1 MKQGIYIHLP
11 YCLTKCP
18 YCDFNSYGVGTEFP
32 EEEYTSALLK
42 EIDQKGH
49 VVAERDV
56 ASVFFGGGTPSLF
69 SASSISKI
77 LRKINEYSK
86 LSNGTEIT
94 LEINPR
100 TVGLEKLKEFREIGI
115 NRASVGIQSFSD
127 RKLEF
132 YGRNSNC
139 EDGKKVLEDINNAG
153 FKNFNIDLIYG
164 SSGETVDEMENDI
177 NISLRYGSTHLSAYC
192 LTIEDGTQFGYLYK
206 KGMLKLPEDEVLS
219 KMYSITSEILRS
231 NGYSH
236 YEISNFSRNGKEC
249 VQNLI
254 YWNCGTYIG
263 FGAGAHSHIKGD
275 GIQGDWGKRW
285 GNIREP
291 GRYMKNALD
300 GVDTSAFSEILEKE
314 NSLND
319 RLMMGLRL
327 SEGIDLESLSGI
339 YNAEFSVSPIE
350 YLFQDG
356 LLSLDAGKLRIT
368 EEGRIY
374 SNILIGKV
382 SDSVLFLN

>member
-32 EEEYTSALLK
+32 EEEYTSAVLN
-42 EIDQKGH
+42 EIDQKGQ

-69 SASSISKI
+69 SPSSISKI
-77 LRKINEYSK
+77 LDKINEFSK
-86 LSNGTEIT
+86 LRSDMEIT

-100 TVGLEKLKEFREIGI
+100 TVGLEKLKEFRAIGI

-139 EDGKKVLEDINNAG
+139 EDGKKVLEDINSAG

-177 NISLRYGSTHLSAYC
+177 NISLGFGSTHLSAYC

-206 KGMLKLPEDEVLS
+206 KGMLKLPADEVLS

-236 YEISNFSRNGKEC
+236 YEISNFSRNGNEC

-263 FGAGAHSHIKGD
+263 FGAGAHSHLKGD
-275 GIQGDWGKRW
+275 GIRGNWGRRW

-291 GRYMKNALD
+291 GRYMKNALEGID
-300 GVDTSAFSEILEKE
+300 ATAFSEMLEKE

-327 SEGIDLESLSGI
+327 SEGIDLEGLCGI
-339 YNAEFSVSPIE
+339 YNAEFDISSIE
-350 YLFQDG
+350 NLFKDG
-356 LLSLDAGKLRIT
+356 LLSLEEGRLRIT
-368 EEGRIY
+368 EEGRIF